1 MSDPLTLTVPADT
14 RYRVLGPEIAAKY
27 VELVGGTAADGQA
40 LADAVAQALTDLAAQ
55 GGPDAHV
62 DLTLR
67 GHPASI
73 EVTVCCG
80 SHTLVVTRPLPAPQ
94 R

>member
-1 MSDPLTLTVPADT
+1 MSDPLTLTVPTDA
-14 RYRVLGPEIAAKY
+14 RYRILGPEIAAKY

-40 LADAVAQALTDLAAQ
+40 LADAVSRALADLGAQSAD
-55 GGPDAHV
+55 DAHA
-62 DLTLR
+62 DLMFR

-73 EVTVCCG
+73 EVTVSCG
-80 SHTLVVTRPLPAPQ
+80 SHTVVVTHPLPTPQ